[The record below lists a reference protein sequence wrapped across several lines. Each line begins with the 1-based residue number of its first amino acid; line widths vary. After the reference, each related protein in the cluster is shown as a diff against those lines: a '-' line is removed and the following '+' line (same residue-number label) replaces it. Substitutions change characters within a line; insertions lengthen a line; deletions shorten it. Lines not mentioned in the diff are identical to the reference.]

1 MKNFT
6 LIILSILLSIEL
18 NASFIENDGQ
28 ITNQKNELAEDV
40 LFIHEANDYRVI
52 LNKSGFSYEVLVN
65 DLDQTK
71 KNQISHHL
79 NENIEVNYSFHR
91 IDFRIDTKNFKIE
104 KHGELK
110 TKFNYVLEERT
121 LSCKA
126 YRKIIY
132 RDISPGLH
140 IEFII
145 DKNGKFKYNIIS
157 ESIHDLSAFSLSIF
171 GANNLF
177 LDENNQ
183 LRIQT
188 EFGEI
193 IEEIPYSYL
202 VLDNGETKD
211 LEIFYELNT
220 NILSFSSKTD
230 IKNKNLV
237 IDPEPYVEWSSYFG
251 GGGFDWG
258 MDIAA
263 DENGNSFQT
272 GLTTSMSNIAT
283 TGAFQGSFSG
293 DIDGFLTKFDEDGNL
308 EWATY
313 FGGDQTDRTYGITTD
328 ENGNIYVSG
337 STFSE
342 NNIATA
348 GVLQP
353 FIFGM
358 DDMFI
363 MKFDSD
369 GQRLWGTYY
378 GGEAHDFPVAIHH
391 ANSNLYIIGHTTSSN
406 NIATPGTFLP
416 NINAT
421 EAGFLVNISDNGT
434 TRNWGSY
441 IGSNGNT
448 SGEDVDVLSDGRIV
462 VAGRTTSQSDIA
474 STGAHQDAFF
484 GFVQGFLI
492 VFNSNGTRDWGT
504 YYGGNFSN
512 RAEAVAV
519 LEDDIYI
526 AGNTNS
532 SNNIATPDAYQTT
545 KVDEHGFLA
554 KFNEQGVR
562 EWGTYVGGNMED
574 IIKSVTAKNRM
585 IIVAGH
591 TRSTTSIA
599 SAGAHQETQVE
610 NFDGFFNAFNP
621 SGDYLWG
628 TYFGGEGDENING
641 VAYLSSNAVVFSGKT
656 SGSQGE
662 VTFGNSYQS
671 TYGGGPDDALTGK
684 IFIPCKEITV
694 GNDFSLCEGDEDTL
708 IASGVGD
715 ISWYVNNDL
724 FGANDTILI
733 SPVTTTTYEAILTDY
748 SNCID
753 TQTVMVTVN
762 PFDDP
767 NFTFFNFCVD
777 ASNGPTN
784 IITPNGTFSFYP
796 EPGDGATIDENTGT
810 ISDGVL
816 FTTYNIKYLTNG
828 ICPDSVILEVTVLE
842 TDDPSFDYLNLCEN
856 ESIVPSN
863 IATAGG
869 IFSFANPPSNNETI
883 DANTGEIFNA
893 IAGESYEVTH
903 TTPAVDCQAIQTEQI
918 FILEAPT
925 VTAGEDLE
933 SCIYH
938 DSLLLVG
945 VPSGG
950 TFTGNGIVTN
960 YFHPDDAGLGNHI
973 IIYDYTSSNG
983 CSNNDSMNILVDECL
998 NIAEND
1004 KPNVTVYPNP
1014 ASSELYV
1021 ESREI
1026 IKYII
1031 IYDYLGKEILTVEN
1045 MNDFKV
1051 KLDLS
1056 KLVNGTYVV
1065 NITTENQSLNKKIIY
1080 FSK

>member
-1 MKNFT
+1 MKNL
-6 LIILSILLSIEL
+6 LILFILVSNILLGSDG
-18 NASFIENDGQ
+18 FIENKGQ
-28 ITNQKNELAEDV
+28 IVNQYNVSASEI
-40 LFIHEANDYRVI
+40 LFIHEAEDFRV
-52 LNKSGFSYEVLVN
+52 LLTEKGFSYEIIVN
-65 DLDQTK
+65 DLNGDK
-71 KNQISHHL
+71 KDLIANSIH
-79 NENIEVNYSFHR
+79 ENSKVNYNFHR
-91 IDFRIDTKNFKIE
+91 IDFIFPHEKFEIE
-104 KHGELK
+104 KSNPVPCQLNYITNGLTIS
-110 TKFNYVLEERT
+110 TKSFKRVLYKNI
-121 LSCKA
+121 L
-126 YRKIIY
+126 
-132 RDISPGLH
+132 PGLH
-140 IEFII
+140 IEFLI
-145 DKNGKFKYNIIS
+145 DEENKFKYNVIS
-157 ESIHDLSAFSLSIF
+157 EEKNDFSDFLINIEGANSLSITQDKKLKIET
-171 GANNLF
+171 N
-177 LDENNQ
+177 
-183 LRIQT
+183 
-188 EFGEI
+188 FGEI
-193 IEEIPYSYL
+193 LEDIPYSYIEL
-202 VLDNGETKD
+202 ENGRKKEIEILFI
-211 LEIFYELNT
+211 LEENRLK
-220 NILSFSSKTD
+220 FSGDSSLR
-230 IKNKNLV
+230 NKYLV

-251 GGGFDWG
+251 GGGLDWG

-263 DENGNSFQT
+263 DENGNSYQT
-272 GLTTSMSNIAT
+272 GLTTSMTAIAT

-328 ENGNIYVSG
+328 ENGNIYVAG

-353 FIFGM
+353 FIFGI

-378 GGEAHDFPVAIHH
+378 GGEAHDFPVAICH
-391 ANSNLYIIGHTTSSN
+391 ANNNLFITGHTTSTN
-406 NIATPGTFLP
+406 NIATTGSFLP

-421 EAGFLVNISDNGT
+421 EAGFLVNISDNGSAL
-434 TRNWGSY
+434 NWGSY

-448 SGEDVDVLSDGRIV
+448 SGEGIDILSDGRIV
-462 VAGRTTSQSDIA
+462 IAGRTTAQSDIA
-474 STGAHQDAFF
+474 SIGAHQDAFI

-492 VFNSNGTRDWGT
+492 VFNSNGIRDWGT
-504 YYGGNFSN
+504 YYGGDFSN
-512 RAEAVAV
+512 RADDVAV
-519 LEDDIYI
+519 LDDYIYLV
-526 AGNTNS
+526 GNSNS
-532 SNNIATPDAYQTT
+532 NNNIATANAYQTT

-554 KFNEQGVR
+554 KFNDQGVR

-585 IIVAGH
+585 IIVGGH
-591 TRSTTSIA
+591 TRSTINIA
-599 SAGAHQETQVE
+599 SVGAHQETQVQ

-641 VAYLSSNAVVFSGKT
+641 VAYLNSNAIVFSGKT

-671 TYGGGPDDALTGK
+671 TYGGGNDDALTGK
-684 IFIPCKEITV
+684 IFIPCKEILV
-694 GNDFSLCEGDEDTL
+694 GNNFSLCEGDEDTL

-724 FGANDTILI
+724 FGANDTILV
-733 SPVTTTTYEAILTDY
+733 SPITTTIYEAILTDY
-748 SNCID
+748 SNCSD

-762 PFDDP
+762 PVDDP
-767 NFTFFNFCVD
+767 SFTFFNFCVD

-784 IITPNGTFSFYP
+784 IITPNGTFSFDP

-816 FTTYNIKYLTNG
+816 FTTYNIKYLTTG

-842 TDDPSFDYLNLCEN
+842 TNDPSFDYLNLCEN

-869 IFSFANPPSNNETI
+869 VFSFANPPSNNETI

-903 TTPAVDCQAIQTEQI
+903 TTPAGDCQTIQTEQI
-918 FILEAPT
+918 VILEAPT

-933 SCIYH
+933 RCIYH

-973 IIYDYTSSNG
+973 VIYDYTSSNG
-983 CSNNDSMNILVDECL
+983 CSNNDSINIVVDECL
-998 NIAEND
+998 SIEEFSKEFINL
-1004 KPNVTVYPNP
+1004 YPNP
-1014 ASSELYV
+1014 ANSSVYLFSNNTINEV
-1021 ESREI
+1021 
-1026 IKYII
+1026 II
-1031 IYDYLGKEILTVEN
+1031 IDNLGKTVLTE
-1045 MNDFKV
+1045 K
-1051 KLDLS
+1051 
-1056 KLVNGTYVV
+1056 
-1065 NITTENQSLNKKIIY
+1065 SLNKTNLKLDISMLNKGSYVVIIHTDN
-1080 FSK
+1080 FNHTKKLIIN